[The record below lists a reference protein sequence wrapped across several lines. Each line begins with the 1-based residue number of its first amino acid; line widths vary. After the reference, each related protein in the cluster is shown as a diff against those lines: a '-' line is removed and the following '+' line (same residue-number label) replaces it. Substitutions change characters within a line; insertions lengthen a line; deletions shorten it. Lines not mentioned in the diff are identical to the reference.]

1 MSKQGGEGGKLLN
14 RGGVGAVMMMMMMM
28 MMIFTL
34 KHWEGILD
42 FGIFNKIHP
51 FSIPLLD
58 LWNFGIRHVMG
69 SPHQGGQVQELTLG
83 PMSFFCCL
91 TIKVIR
97 VYESLNH

>member
-1 MSKQGGEGGKLLN
+1 M
-14 RGGVGAVMMMMMMM
+14 MMMMMMM

-58 LWNFGIRHVMG
+58 LWNFGIRHAMG
-69 SPHQGGQVQELTLG
+69 SDIRCNLQSQKISRQIYFVSTSPSCV
-83 PMSFFCCL
+83 FCVFPE
-91 TIKVIR
+91 TTKVIR
-97 VYESLNH
+97 I